1 MERTT
6 AAAAN
11 SINNKNKEYLTLRDI
26 APQWFERLNK
36 ILKENDDDDDNN
48 EDIIHKLYSEINDYR
63 RCIVGEAYG
72 YDESYVIQG
81 TERYCQECTK
91 ISGNFSYM
99 LRRCNND
106 KLEDIIDKFTKHW
119 NEKHR
124 EMLLLSKT

>member
-6 AAAAN
+6 AAAAAAAAN
-11 SINNKNKEYLTLRDI
+11 SIDNNDFRDI

-36 ILKENDDDDDNN
+36 ILKENDHDN

-81 TERYCQECTK
+81 TERYCQECTR

-99 LRRCNND
+99 LRRRRHND

-124 EMLLLSKT
+124 EILLLSKT

>member
-6 AAAAN
+6 AAAN
-11 SINNKNKEYLTLRDI
+11 SVNNKNKEYLTIRDI
-26 APQWFERLNK
+26 APQWFERLSK
-36 ILKENDDDDDNN
+36 ILKENDN

-81 TERYCQECTK
+81 TERYCQECTN
-91 ISGNFSYM
+91 ISGNFSYI